1 MAAFGTIGNGG
12 FWNDRKWWLWNT
24 RKWWLLEKWK
34 MVAFGTIE
42 IIGVCA
48 TALQRATAVTTL
60 SPRCRENH
68 LHSLRCRENQ
78 LPGTFEI
85 LSEGVC
91 YLICYLLSV

>member
-1 MAAFGTIGNGG
+1 MAAFGTIENGGFGTLENGG
-12 FWNDRKWWLWNT
+12 FWKNG
-24 RKWWLLEKWK
+24 KWWLLEQSK